1 MPSAVESLDGLSV
14 KILSPLR
21 NIGYGAACNLGARGS
36 ARPGLLLVNNDVE
49 IEAGTLETMASVLA
63 REPAV
68 AAVGPRLFDGRG
80 HAVRSIFRAPTPR
93 RVLFEN
99 LYLPR
104 LLPGIPF
111 FAGHHTAFLSH
122 RHSRDVE
129 TMLGAI
135 VLVRREAFEA
145 VGGFCEEF
153 FFYAEESD
161 LFERL
166 RRVGARVRF
175 EPAARAVHHGGVASQ
190 TVDQKEIDRRL
201 HEGLRLYAKRF
212 HGAAG
217 ERRVARALRWG
228 ANLRWWLSFLEWGPR
243 RRARR
248 RRYAD
253 IREMYRQERI
263 ASKKSSR

>member
-1 MPSAVESLDGLSV
+1 V
-14 KILSPLR
+14 KVLSPSK

-36 ARPGLLLVNNDVE
+36 KRPWLLFLNNDVE
-49 IEAGTLETMASVLA
+49 IQARTLETMASVLA

-68 AAVGPRLFDGRG
+68 AAVGPRLYGSGGR
-80 HAVRSIFRAPTPR
+80 AVRSIFRAPTPR

-104 LLPGIPF
+104 LLAGIPF
-111 FAGHHTAFLSH
+111 FHGHHTAFLSH
-122 RHSRDVE
+122 ERSRDVE

-135 VLVRREAFEA
+135 VLVRRAAFEA
-145 VGGFCEEF
+145 IGGYCEDF

-166 RRVGARVRF
+166 RRAGARVRF

-190 TVDQKEIDRRL
+190 TVDRKELDRRL

-212 HGAAG
+212 YGEGG

-243 RRARR
+243 RQARR

-253 IREMYRQERI
+253 IREMYRRERA
-263 ASKKSSR
+263 ASTNSSSG